1 VQPGKLIRKSF
12 APESVA
18 AILLA
23 GGEKGAHIIRVST
36 YADPPSFRHMG
47 ARMQVMHVALR

>member
-1 VQPGKLIRKSF
+1 MSF